1 MIIPYSAEWFEARH
15 GKPTASNAW
24 KVMSTIDR
32 FLVVSQ
38 VTGEIVSSHLTL
50 ETAQK
55 TADKKKT
62 EHTVQHK
69 SEPTTDRE
77 NYMIELIAER
87 LTNSQQD
94 HFVSADMERGLEVEP
109 QAIRAY
115 EAETGLI
122 TAPAGWVDVGGL
134 WGATPDAAVEGNGL
148 LEVKC
153 PRSTTVIKQ
162 RYFSGEMEQKYYWQ
176 CMAQMV
182 ATGSDWCD
190 LLYFDPRFVYPKHQY
205 WCCRITLA
213 NHSED
218 AEKLTENMAAF
229 ANEVARIADKD

>member
-1 MIIPYSAEWFEARH
+1 MIIPYSAEWFKARH

-24 KVMSTIDR
+24 KVMSTKKDG
-32 FLVVSQ
+32 Q
-38 VTGEIVSSHLTL
+38 P
-50 ETAQK
+50 TA
-55 TADKKKT
+55 
-62 EHTVQHK
+62 E
-69 SEPTTDRE
+69 RE

-115 EAETGLI
+115 EAETGLL
-122 TAPAGWVDVGGL
+122 TAPAGWVDVGGK

-162 RYFSGEMEQKYYWQ
+162 RYFSDEIEPKYYWQ

-182 ATGSDWCD
+182 ATGAYWCD
-190 LLYFDPRFVYPKHQY
+190 LLYFDPRFVWPKHQY
-205 WCCRITLA
+205 WCRRITLA
-213 NHSED
+213 DHSED
-218 AEKLTENMAAF
+218 AAKLSESMASF
-229 ANEVARIADKD
+229 ADEVARIAGTEYENADLPEPLREKLDAGGYPIKETSAR